1 MAFIPRLLTILL
13 TGTLLVC
20 SCNRHSEAPQQQE
33 IMMFSDSTRTGSPMS
48 KDPHVV
54 YFKDRYFL
62 YYSMPPAAAGDTV
75 SDRGAYPP
83 DPLGRVASKIPG
95 WTIGIATST
104 DLIHWE
110 KAGEVLPE
118 PLSEPEKLG
127 FCAPCARVID
137 GKVHLFYQSYGR
149 WEKDAICH
157 ATSTDGLNFTGDP
170 SNPIFAPEPSGWSCG
185 RAIDA
190 EVYKFKGR
198 YYLYFATR
206 DPEFKRQLQGVA
218 VADGDTDFSRG
229 SWTLAK
235 DASIL
240 EPELPWEQEC
250 IEGASVIERGGRLFM
265 FYAGAYNNHPQQIGV
280 AVSDDGVNWERLWD
294 EPFLANGPEG
304 SWNSSESGHPHI
316 FEAPD
321 GRTYLFYQGNCTNGS
336 TWYISNIEV
345 KWEGRGKKL
354 HPILK

>member
-1 MAFIPRLLTILL
+1 MRNVIKYAVVVLAGLCLAW
-13 TGTLLVC
+13 
-20 SCNRHSEAPQQQE
+20 SCGRPAGRPAPQE
-33 IMMFSDSTRTGSPMS
+33 VMMFSDSTRTGSPMS

-54 YFKDRYFL
+54 FFRDRYFL
-62 YYSMPPAAAGDTV
+62 YYSMPPGNEEGGV
-75 SDRGAYPP
+75 
-83 DPLGRVASKIPG
+83 PG

-104 DLIHWE
+104 DLVHWD
-110 KAGEVLPE
+110 KAGEVRPE
-118 PLSEPEKLG
+118 PLSEKEKLG
-127 FCAPCARVID
+127 YCAPCARVID
-137 GKVHLFYQSYGR
+137 GKVHLFYQSYGM
-149 WEKDAICH
+149 WAEDAICH
-157 ATSTDGLNFTGDP
+157 ATSEDGLNFVGDP
-170 SNPIFAPEPSGWSCG
+170 SNPIFSPEPAAWTCG

-198 YYLYFATR
+198 YFLYFATR

-250 IEGASVIERGGRLFM
+250 IEGASVIEKGGRLFM

-280 AVSDDGVNWERLWD
+280 AVSDDGINWERLSD
-294 EPFLANGPEG
+294 EPFLPVGPEG

-336 TWYISNIEV
+336 TWYISQKEV
-345 KWEGRGKKL
+345 LWKGHGRHCRPVL
-354 HPILK
+354 N

>member
-1 MAFIPRLLTILL
+1 MRSIYRLGVIALAGMCLAAGCGRTVGEPA
-13 TGTLLVC
+13 T
-20 SCNRHSEAPQQQE
+20 QE
-33 IMMFSDSTRTGSPMS
+33 VMMFADSTRTGSPMS

-54 YFKDRYFL
+54 FFKDRYFL
-62 YYSMPPAAAGDTV
+62 YYSMPPGDEPGSNGV
-75 SDRGAYPP
+75 
-83 DPLGRVASKIPG
+83 PG

-104 DLIHWE
+104 DLVHWT
-110 KAGEVLPE
+110 KAGEVCPE
-118 PLSEPEKLG
+118 PLSEREKLG
-127 FCAPCARVID
+127 YCAPCARVID
-137 GKVHLFYQSYGR
+137 GKVHLFYQSYGM

-157 ATSTDGLNFTGDP
+157 ATSEDGLNFVGDP
-170 SNPIFAPEPSGWSCG
+170 SNPIFSPEPSEWTCG

-206 DPEFKRQLQGVA
+206 DPEFKIQLQGVA
-218 VADGDTDFSRG
+218 VTDGETDFSRG

-240 EPELPWEQEC
+240 KPELPWEQEC
-250 IEGASVIERGGRLFM
+250 IEGASVIEKGGRLFM

-280 AVSDDGVNWERLWD
+280 AVSDDGVSWERLWD
-294 EPFLANGPEG
+294 EPFLPVGPEG

-336 TWYISNIEV
+336 TWYISQREV
-345 KWEGRGKKL
+345 VWKGHGRKL
-354 HPILK
+354 HPELKSN